1 MRIVLSWSV
10 NNNKILT
17 RSRSRT
23 RRTRVLNIEDRVLN
37 GEVAVPERDL
47 KQT

>member
-23 RRTRVLNIEDRVLN
+23 RLTRVLNMGDRVLN